1 MSQGRV
7 IVLGASGFVGAR
19 LVKRLQSQGYDD
31 IQAIDLEPPS
41 VRLPGVTYHTHDV
54 RDPIPTGFGDDCS
67 VLYNF
72 AAIHRTPGHPY
83 HEYYDTNVAGALNA
97 IALADQCNIPT
108 IVFSS
113 SISVYGPSEQ
123 ILLETSPLRPISSY
137 GRSKWLAEQVHRRWA
152 IDRQGRRLV
161 IVRPGVIFGPGEGGN
176 FTQLAKALRG
186 GYFIYPGRRDTIKS
200 GGYVDELLETLEFA
214 LARQDTLILYNFA
227 YPDQSSIEQIVRTFA
242 EVAGYGAERLTMPLP
257 VLLVAARLI
266 GLAKILGFESWI
278 HPDRVLKLFQ
288 STRVAPGW
296 LQAAGYKFKTDMKSA
311 LTLWRDE
318 TDGCFD

>member
-1 MSQGRV
+1 MTDGRV

-19 LVKRLQSQGYDD
+19 LVARLQAQGVAG
-31 IQAIDLEPPS
+31 IQAVDVKPPS
-41 VRLPGVTYHTHDV
+41 VKLLGVTYHIHDV
-54 RDPIPTGFGDDCS
+54 RDAIPKAYGEACS

-72 AAIHRTPGHPY
+72 AAVHRTPGHPD
-83 HEYYDTNVAGALNA
+83 HEYYDTNIAGALNA
-97 IALADQCNIPT
+97 TALADQCGIPT
-108 IVFSS
+108 VVFSS

-123 ILLETSPLRPISSY
+123 VLVEDSPLRPTSSY
-137 GRSKWLAEQVHRRWA
+137 GRSKRLAEQIHQQWA
-152 IDRQGRRLV
+152 AEGQGSRLV

-214 LARQDTLILYNFA
+214 LARQDPLTLYNFA

-242 EVAGYGAERLTMPLP
+242 QVAGYGAERLTMPLP

-266 GLAKILGFESWI
+266 GAAKALGFESWI

-296 LQAAGYKFKTDMKSA
+296 LQAAGYEFKTDLKSA

-318 TDGCFD
+318 TDGRFD